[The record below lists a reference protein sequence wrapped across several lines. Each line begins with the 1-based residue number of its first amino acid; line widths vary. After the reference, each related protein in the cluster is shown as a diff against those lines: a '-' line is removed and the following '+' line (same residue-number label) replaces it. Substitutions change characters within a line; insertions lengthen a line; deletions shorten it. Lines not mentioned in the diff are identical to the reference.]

1 MCGHTHI
8 YTCNDVHSLHALI
21 FRHANAAFYL
31 LKDVHVHITH
41 TKHPCACKYT
51 LPSPHIHAIRFS
63 SRIKCTRTCMCTL
76 RTLCMHTLH
85 AHRANTCS
93 TPARALLFQKN
104 VVCIIRIYK
113 HLRVGTHE
121 CVYACKYACLCVC
134 LYARIN
140 VRTYVCMNACV
151 CACICVYVHLCAT
164 HVLQRMHLRAN
175 RRASVNV

>member
-1 MCGHTHI
+1 MF
-8 YTCNDVHSLHALI
+8 TCTLRTQNIHVRASTP
-21 FRHANAAFYL
+21 FL
-31 LKDVHVHITH
+31 LPTYMQYVF
-41 TKHPCACKYT
+41 P
-51 LPSPHIHAIRFS
+51 PGSN
-63 SRIKCTRTCMCTL
+63 CTRTCMCTL